1 MTKVNAPNTYE
12 QWIDLNKVIIPCMK
26 VIPEI
31 EKWNDLNLKIS
42 KEEWKQKFN
51 HCEIALRLDD
61 DVDFD
66 IDNPLVKRFMNFY
79 VKSCGAISGR
89 PTNPKSHYWWKAK
102 LKPAKFV
109 LPKEFEEIYKKF
121 PHGATLCEIRSGSNH
136 FTIVPKSLHS
146 KANEYVEWEK
156 YEGIKEYPGDLNLD
170 LRKIALST
178 ALCILYAPKGERDA
192 YCTAIA
198 GILIKYT
205 DWNENDINDF
215 ILNLASN
222 SDDEEYDKRANK
234 GSTVKKSSKKFGIPK
249 LAEIL
254 KCTEQSVLS
263 LFSWINV
270 KFETVQGA
278 SAIGEIIEYGQD
290 RYKVEVFT
298 IKEDVAVKIHI
309 IVDGPTLT
317 KQHMFYD
324 EVIKQASVWIPKMK
338 PVDFEKIM
346 RRKYE
351 ERTKS
356 EDYVEEADEN
366 LKFIKYFKN
375 YITKVK
381 AYGDKKELYLHK
393 LPYFN
398 QEENSLYFN
407 LDSFEDYLES
417 QKIKIARVDLVMKI
431 QDVLKSKKNKGKYE
445 NKSLVCWQIKDFD
458 LNPQD
463 VLLEGEIIDETRQID
478 YEN

>member
-12 QWIDLNKVIIPCMK
+12 QWMDLNKVIIPCMK

-102 LKPAKFV
+102 LKPVKFV

-205 DWNENDINDF
+205 DWNEDDINDF
-215 ILNLASN
+215 ILNRLLKQSWEFDCSN
-222 SDDEEYDKRANK
+222 
-234 GSTVKKSSKKFGIPK
+234 
-249 LAEIL
+249 
-254 KCTEQSVLS
+254 
-263 LFSWINV
+263 
-270 KFETVQGA
+270 
-278 SAIGEIIEYGQD
+278 
-290 RYKVEVFT
+290 
-298 IKEDVAVKIHI
+298 
-309 IVDGPTLT
+309 
-317 KQHMFYD
+317 
-324 EVIKQASVWIPKMK
+324 
-338 PVDFEKIM
+338 
-346 RRKYE
+346 
-351 ERTKS
+351 
-356 EDYVEEADEN
+356 
-366 LKFIKYFKN
+366 
-375 YITKVK
+375 
-381 AYGDKKELYLHK
+381 
-393 LPYFN
+393 
-398 QEENSLYFN
+398 
-407 LDSFEDYLES
+407 
-417 QKIKIARVDLVMKI
+417 
-431 QDVLKSKKNKGKYE
+431 
-445 NKSLVCWQIKDFD
+445 
-458 LNPQD
+458 
-463 VLLEGEIIDETRQID
+463 
-478 YEN
+478 